1 VVKIFVGGG
10 RKAKIRPGDLVG
22 AIVNETGVPATDI
35 GAIVVSDRHCTVEVP
50 AAKADQI
57 VEALGASHIKG
68 RRVLVRRDR
77 VG

>member
-1 VVKIFVGGG
+1 MGGG

-22 AIVNETGVPATDI
+22 AIVNETGVPATEI